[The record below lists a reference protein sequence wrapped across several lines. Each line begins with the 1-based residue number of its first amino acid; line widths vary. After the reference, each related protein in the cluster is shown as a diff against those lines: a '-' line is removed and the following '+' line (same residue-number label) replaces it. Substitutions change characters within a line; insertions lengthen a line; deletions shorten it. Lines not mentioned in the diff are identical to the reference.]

1 MIGVSRDPHDSHA
14 KFQSQCGI
22 GIDLIADDGVLVEA
36 FAVMGEKS
44 MYGKIMF
51 GLLRSTFLLD
61 ASGGVLQDWRNV
73 RAK

>member
-1 MIGVSRDPHDSHA
+1 MIGVSRDPHDSHV

-36 FAVMGEKS
+36 FAVMGEKN
-44 MYGKIMF
+44 MYGKIIF